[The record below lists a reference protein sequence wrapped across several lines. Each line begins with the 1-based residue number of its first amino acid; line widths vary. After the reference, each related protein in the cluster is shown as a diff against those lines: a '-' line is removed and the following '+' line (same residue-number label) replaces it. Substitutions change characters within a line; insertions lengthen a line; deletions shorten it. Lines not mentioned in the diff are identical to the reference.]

1 MEENN
6 NELTRPFCTLLRMIS
21 WKGILIDRKVVGR
34 EYKMKH
40 NSKQFLALFM
50 AVSMAVAPVS
60 GVYAEDQNAA
70 VGDTLSENKQD
81 SDEAGQTEP
90 EAAAGQ
96 TESEAAAGQTE
107 SSVTTD
113 TSQEVTKEAGKN
125 QVAVEKVQ
133 NTQEDGTA
141 PQTEPIGE
149 DEIFENITDISG
161 MAGALKD
168 GEYGVD
174 ADHFSAKLTS
184 GGSSK
189 VKIECQKVIVKNG
202 KATAWINFSSSKYD
216 KVWVK
221 VNGTQNIYH
230 AKPREGEAGVTFEIP
245 VNLNSS
251 MTFMA
256 HTSSMSG
263 KNIAYTI
270 NIAIPEDTVPSTP
283 STPDQTVITELSF
296 KEGSELSMKEGEV
309 QKLTPQFTPA
319 LSASETAPD
328 MTWTSSDPKIVTVAK
343 SGTQAEVTAVKA
355 GTAEVTVSINNAEG
369 TELKATCK
377 VTVTASETENK
388 TLTDGNYQVDVDT
401 GNKMFKVTNC
411 ILTSE
416 KGKMYAVIT
425 LSGTGYDYLYM
436 GSAADAAEA
445 AAKDYISYVADEAGK
460 YTYKVPVES
469 LDKGIAVAAHSIK
482 KDKWYDRTL
491 IFSSASAKR
500 IIADGTYQVNA
511 EAGGKMFRVTDC
523 VMTVKNGQMTAAVT
537 LSGQGYNRIYL
548 GDVNN
553 ASDDEKNWILPDSL
567 LAEQYTFQIP
577 VEKLD
582 EVMTIA
588 VHTTKS
594 NKWDTRTLTF
604 HSEGMTKIADS
615 NNGNASNGNN
625 GSNGSL
631 KPGGNNNN
639 PGNGSNGNNQGN
651 AENNNGNSGT
661 TGNNTTNNGKPD
673 QESKYESDLNKS
685 TARVNSTTGLK
696 DGVYTPD
703 SFSWS
708 GGTGKVSIT
717 CSKVTVTGG
726 QAYATI
732 TFSSPHY
739 QYVKANGNVYYPS
752 AKTGSSTS
760 FVIPVELNK
769 NNSVV
774 GMTTA
779 MSTAHEIKYTI
790 FVYIAEAAKANASAR
805 ANGKEVTVIGANG
818 SDSSKT
824 AAANKKMDEVAPEI
838 IGLEYQ
844 SETKAEYAKYFKIY
858 HYDQGITLLEIDMNK
873 KTGRKAAGKKW
884 KEASEISGL
893 NPAEQEQAALYLNK
907 VIKYLIVPENAE
919 IPAGLDKEVIV
930 VRQPADHVYAG
941 SNKTIS
947 LMEELG
953 QLDKVTTVGVKKNKC
968 KNETIKEKMAEKE
981 VIYAGTSGKL
991 NYKKLVKKLKAG
1003 DLLYIL
1009 SIDRLGRNYE
1019 EILLQWRIITKEK
1032 QVDVVVLD
1040 MPLLDTRKSGN
1051 DLTGTFVAD
1060 LVLQILSYV
1069 AQTER
1074 ENIHQRQKEGIA
1086 AAKLRGVKFGRPRKD
1101 VPERFWQLKEDWED
1115 QKITSRE
1122 AARQLSIAQDT
1133 FLRWVHGK

>member
-1 MEENN
+1 MEENYN
-6 NELTRPFCTLLRMIS
+6 KLTRPFCTLLRMIS

-70 VGDTLSENKQD
+70 VEDTLSENKQD

-96 TESEAAAGQTE
+96 TESEAAAGQTETEAAAGQTE

-309 QKLTPQFTPA
+309 QELTPQFTPA

-328 MTWTSSDPKIVTVAK
+328 MTWTSSDPEVVTVAK

-577 VEKLD
+577 VKKLD

-696 DGVYTPD
+696 DGVYAPD

-824 AAANKKMDEVAPEI
+824 ATANKKMDEVAPEI

-907 VIKYLIVPENAE
+907 VIKYLIVPENVE

-991 NYKKLVKKLKAG
+991 NYKKLVKNKCNLALLSSSVLPEKRSSKKAAKKKMTA
-1003 DLLYIL
+1003 Y
-1009 SIDRLGRNYE
+1009 RKMTE
-1019 EILLQWRIITKEK
+1019 KMTLLQIPVIVDRAKDEK
-1032 QVDVVVLD
+1032 GKD
-1040 MPLLDTRKSGN
+1040 
-1051 DLTGTFVAD
+1051 A
-1060 LVLQILSYV
+1060 
-1069 AQTER
+1069 
-1074 ENIHQRQKEGIA
+1074 QKE
-1086 AAKLRGVKFGRPRKD
+1086 
-1101 VPERFWQLKEDWED
+1101 WEKVYKVILGCD
-1115 QKITSRE
+1115 GQSAE
-1122 AARQLSIAQDT
+1122 
-1133 FLRWVHGK
+1133 

>member
-1 MEENN
+1 
-6 NELTRPFCTLLRMIS
+6 
-21 WKGILIDRKVVGR
+21 
-34 EYKMKH
+34 MKR
-40 NSKQFLALFM
+40 NSKQFLAVFM
-50 AVSMAVAPVS
+50 AASMAVAPVS
-60 GVYAEDQNAA
+60 GVYAQDQN
-70 VGDTLSENKQD
+70 
-81 SDEAGQTEP
+81 
-90 EAAAGQ
+90 
-96 TESEAAAGQTE
+96 
-107 SSVTTD
+107 
-113 TSQEVTKEAGKN
+113 
-125 QVAVEKVQ
+125 VAVENAVNDNGQDSSAAEQTENDVLADKSQEAWKDTGINQGVVENTQNTTTVQGSVKTENKEKSAEKNQIAVQ
-133 NTQEDGTA
+133 NTQKDGTA
-141 PQTEPIGE
+141 SQTETADE
-149 DEIFENITDISG
+149 DEDFDLTDVSG
-161 MAGALKD
+161 AAGGLAD
-168 GEYGVD
+168 GEYSVD
-174 ADHFSAKLTS
+174 AGQFSAS
-184 GGSSK
+184 GGSGK
-189 VKIECQKVIVKNG
+189 VTISCQKVIVKDG
-202 KATAWINFSSSKYD
+202 KATAWIYISSAKYD

-221 VNGTQNIYH
+221 VNGKQTRYE
-230 AKPREGEAGVTFEIP
+230 AKSEGSGVVFQIP
-245 VNLNSS
+245 VDLNKQMKI
-251 MTFMA
+251 MTHTMA
-256 HTSSMSG
+256 MSSG
-263 KNIAYTI
+263 KNIEYTI
-270 NIAIPEDTVPSTP
+270 NIAIPENAVPSTP
-283 STPDQTVITELSF
+283 STPEQTVITGISF
-296 KEGSELSMKEGEV
+296 NEGTELSMKAGEV
-309 QKLTPQFTPA
+309 QKLTPQFIPT
-319 LSASETAPD
+319 LSAEETVPD
-328 MTWTSSDPKIVTVAK
+328 MTWTSSDPEIVTVAK
-343 SGTQAEVTAVKA
+343 SGTQAELTAVKA
-355 GTAEVTVSINNAEG
+355 GTSEVTVSIKNAEG

-388 TLTDGNYQVDVDT
+388 TLTDGSYQVDVNT

-436 GSAADAAEA
+436 GTAADAAEA

-482 KDKWYDRTL
+482 NDKWYDRTL
-491 IFSSASAKR
+491 TFSSASAKR

-511 EAGGKMFRVTDC
+511 EAGGKMFRVVNC
-523 VMTVKNGQMTAAVT
+523 VMKVKDGQMMASVT

-553 ASDDEKNWILPDSL
+553 APDDEKNWILPDSL

-615 NNGNASNGNN
+615 NNGGASNGNN

-631 KPGGNNNN
+631 TPGGNNNN
-639 PGNGSNGNNQGN
+639 PGNTSNGNNSGN
-651 AENNNGNSGT
+651 A
-661 TGNNTTNNGKPD
+661 GNNTTNNGKPD
-673 QESKYESDLNKS
+673 KESKYESDLDKS
-685 TARVNSTTGLK
+685 TAKVNSGTGLK

-752 AKTGSSTS
+752 SKTGSSTS

-769 NNSVV
+769 NNSIV

-779 MSTAHEIKYTI
+779 MSAAHEIKYTI

-805 ANGKEVTVIGANG
+805 ANGKEITVIGANG
-818 SDSSKT
+818 SDTSKT
-824 AAANKKMDEVAPEI
+824 AAASKKLDEVAPEI

-844 SETKAEYAKYFKIY
+844 SETKAEHAKYFKIY

-884 KEASEISGL
+884 KESSEISGL

-907 VIKYLIVPENAE
+907 VVKYLIVPENAE

-930 VRQPADHVYAG
+930 VRQPTDHVYAG

-953 QLDKVTTVGVKKNKC
+953 QLDKVTAVGVKKNKC

-991 NYKKLVKKLKAG
+991 NYKKLVKNKCNLALLSSSVLPEKRSSKKAAKKKMTA
-1003 DLLYIL
+1003 Y
-1009 SIDRLGRNYE
+1009 RKMTE
-1019 EILLQWRIITKEK
+1019 KMTLLQIPVIVDRAKDEK
-1032 QVDVVVLD
+1032 GKD
-1040 MPLLDTRKSGN
+1040 
-1051 DLTGTFVAD
+1051 A
-1060 LVLQILSYV
+1060 
-1069 AQTER
+1069 
-1074 ENIHQRQKEGIA
+1074 QKE
-1086 AAKLRGVKFGRPRKD
+1086 
-1101 VPERFWQLKEDWED
+1101 WEKVYQVILGCD
-1115 QKITSRE
+1115 GQSAE
-1122 AARQLSIAQDT
+1122 
-1133 FLRWVHGK
+1133 

>member
-1 MEENN
+1 MEENYN
-6 NELTRPFCTLLRMIS
+6 KLTRPFCTLLRMIS
-21 WKGILIDRKVVGR
+21 WKGILVDRKVVGR

-70 VGDTLSENKQD
+70 VEDTLSENKQD

-96 TESEAAAGQTE
+96 TESEAAAGQTETEAAAGQTE

-309 QKLTPQFTPA
+309 QELTPQFTPA

-328 MTWTSSDPKIVTVAK
+328 MTWTSSDPEVVTVAK
-343 SGTQAEVTAVKA
+343 SGTQAELTAVKA
-355 GTAEVTVSINNAEG
+355 GTAEVTVSIKNAEG

-567 LAEQYTFQIP
+567 LAEQYTFRIP

-631 KPGGNNNN
+631 TPGGNNNN

-824 AAANKKMDEVAPEI
+824 ATANKKMDEVAPEI

-893 NPAEQEQAALYLNK
+893 NPAEQEQAALYLNN
-907 VIKYLIVPENAE
+907 VVKYLIVPENAE

-968 KNETIKEKMAEKE
+968 KNETIKEKMTEKE

-991 NYKKLVKKLKAG
+991 NYKKLVKNKCNLALLSSSVLPEKRSSKKAAKKKMTA
-1003 DLLYIL
+1003 Y
-1009 SIDRLGRNYE
+1009 RKMTE
-1019 EILLQWRIITKEK
+1019 KMTLLQIPVIVDRAKDEK
-1032 QVDVVVLD
+1032 GKD
-1040 MPLLDTRKSGN
+1040 
-1051 DLTGTFVAD
+1051 A
-1060 LVLQILSYV
+1060 
-1069 AQTER
+1069 
-1074 ENIHQRQKEGIA
+1074 QKE
-1086 AAKLRGVKFGRPRKD
+1086 
-1101 VPERFWQLKEDWED
+1101 WEKVYQVILGCD
-1115 QKITSRE
+1115 GQSAE
-1122 AARQLSIAQDT
+1122 
-1133 FLRWVHGK
+1133 

>member
-1 MEENN
+1 
-6 NELTRPFCTLLRMIS
+6 
-21 WKGILIDRKVVGR
+21 
-34 EYKMKH
+34 MKH

-70 VGDTLSENKQD
+70 VEDTLSENKQD
-81 SDEAGQTEP
+81 SDEAGHTEP
-90 EAAAGQ
+90 KATAGHTESEAAAGQ
-96 TESEAAAGQTE
+96 TETEAAAGQTE

-296 KEGSELSMKEGEV
+296 KEGTELSMKEGEV

-369 TELKATCK
+369 TGLKATCK

-388 TLTDGNYQVDVDT
+388 TLTDGSYQVDVDT

-436 GSAADAAEA
+436 GSADDAAEA

-548 GDVNN
+548 GDEKN
-553 ASDDEKNWILPDSL
+553 APGDEKNWILPDSL

-594 NKWDTRTLTF
+594 NKWVTRTLTF

-824 AAANKKMDEVAPEI
+824 ATANKKMDEVAPEI

-907 VIKYLIVPENAE
+907 VIKYLIVPENVE

-991 NYKKLVKKLKAG
+991 NYKKLVKNKCNLALLSSSVLPEKRSSKKAAKKKMTA
-1003 DLLYIL
+1003 Y
-1009 SIDRLGRNYE
+1009 RKMTE
-1019 EILLQWRIITKEK
+1019 KMTLLQIPVIVDRAKDEK
-1032 QVDVVVLD
+1032 GKD
-1040 MPLLDTRKSGN
+1040 
-1051 DLTGTFVAD
+1051 A
-1060 LVLQILSYV
+1060 
-1069 AQTER
+1069 
-1074 ENIHQRQKEGIA
+1074 QKE
-1086 AAKLRGVKFGRPRKD
+1086 
-1101 VPERFWQLKEDWED
+1101 WEKVYKVILGCD
-1115 QKITSRE
+1115 GQSAE
-1122 AARQLSIAQDT
+1122 
-1133 FLRWVHGK
+1133 

>member
-1 MEENN
+1 MEENYN
-6 NELTRPFCTLLRMIS
+6 KLTRPFCTLLRMIS

-70 VGDTLSENKQD
+70 VEDTLSENKQD
-81 SDEAGQTEP
+81 SDEVGQTEP
-90 EAAAGQ
+90 EATVGQ
-96 TESEAAAGQTE
+96 TELEAAAGQTE

-309 QKLTPQFTPA
+309 QELTPQFTPA

-328 MTWTSSDPKIVTVAK
+328 MTWTSSDPEVVTVAK
-343 SGTQAEVTAVKA
+343 SGTQAELTAVKA
-355 GTAEVTVSINNAEG
+355 GTAEVTVSIKNAEG

-631 KPGGNNNN
+631 TPGGNNNN

-824 AAANKKMDEVAPEI
+824 ATANKKMDEVAPEI

-907 VIKYLIVPENAE
+907 VIKYLIVPENVE

-968 KNETIKEKMAEKE
+968 KNETIKEKMTEKE

-991 NYKKLVKKLKAG
+991 NYKKLVKNKCNLALLSSSVLPEKRSSKKAAKKKMTA
-1003 DLLYIL
+1003 Y
-1009 SIDRLGRNYE
+1009 RKMTE
-1019 EILLQWRIITKEK
+1019 KMTLLQIPVIVDRAKDEK
-1032 QVDVVVLD
+1032 GKD
-1040 MPLLDTRKSGN
+1040 
-1051 DLTGTFVAD
+1051 A
-1060 LVLQILSYV
+1060 
-1069 AQTER
+1069 
-1074 ENIHQRQKEGIA
+1074 QKE
-1086 AAKLRGVKFGRPRKD
+1086 
-1101 VPERFWQLKEDWED
+1101 WEKVYQVILGCD
-1115 QKITSRE
+1115 GQSAE
-1122 AARQLSIAQDT
+1122 
-1133 FLRWVHGK
+1133 

>member
-1 MEENN
+1 MEENYN
-6 NELTRPFCTLLRMIS
+6 KLTRPFCTLLRMIS

-40 NSKQFLALFM
+40 NSKQFLSLFM

-70 VGDTLSENKQD
+70 VEDTLSENKQD
-81 SDEAGQTEP
+81 SDEVGHTEP
-90 EAAAGQ
+90 KATAGHTESEAAAGQ
-96 TESEAAAGQTE
+96 TETEAAAGQTE

-283 STPDQTVITELSF
+283 SIPDQTVITELSF
-296 KEGSELSMKEGEV
+296 KEGSELSMKEGKV
-309 QKLTPQFTPA
+309 QELTPQFTPA

-343 SGTQAEVTAVKA
+343 SGTQAELTAVKA

-436 GSAADAAEA
+436 GSAADASEA

-594 NKWDTRTLTF
+594 NKWDTRTLIF

-824 AAANKKMDEVAPEI
+824 ATANKKMDEVAPEI

-991 NYKKLVKKLKAG
+991 NYKKLVKNKCNLALLSSSVLPEKRSSKKAAKKKMTA
-1003 DLLYIL
+1003 Y
-1009 SIDRLGRNYE
+1009 RKMTE
-1019 EILLQWRIITKEK
+1019 KMTLLQIPVIVDRAKDEK
-1032 QVDVVVLD
+1032 GKD
-1040 MPLLDTRKSGN
+1040 
-1051 DLTGTFVAD
+1051 A
-1060 LVLQILSYV
+1060 
-1069 AQTER
+1069 
-1074 ENIHQRQKEGIA
+1074 QKE
-1086 AAKLRGVKFGRPRKD
+1086 
-1101 VPERFWQLKEDWED
+1101 WEKVYQVILGCD
-1115 QKITSRE
+1115 GQSAE
-1122 AARQLSIAQDT
+1122 
-1133 FLRWVHGK
+1133 

>member
-1 MEENN
+1 MEENYN
-6 NELTRPFCTLLRMIS
+6 KLTRPFCTLLRMIS

-70 VGDTLSENKQD
+70 VEDTLSENKQD
-81 SDEAGQTEP
+81 SDEVGQTEP
-90 EAAAGQ
+90 EATAGQ
-96 TESEAAAGQTE
+96 TELEAAAGQTE

-283 STPDQTVITELSF
+283 STPDQIVITELSF

-309 QKLTPQFTPA
+309 QELTPQFTPA

-328 MTWTSSDPKIVTVAK
+328 MTWTSSDPEVVTVAK
-343 SGTQAEVTAVKA
+343 SGTQAELTAVKA
-355 GTAEVTVSINNAEG
+355 GTAEVTVFIKNAEG

-631 KPGGNNNN
+631 TPGGNNNN

-805 ANGKEVTVIGANG
+805 PNGKEVTVIGANG

-824 AAANKKMDEVAPEI
+824 ATANKKMDEVAPEI

-907 VIKYLIVPENAE
+907 VIKYLIVPENVE

-991 NYKKLVKKLKAG
+991 NYKKLVKNKCNLALLSSSVLPEKRSSKKAAKKKMTA
-1003 DLLYIL
+1003 Y
-1009 SIDRLGRNYE
+1009 RKMTE
-1019 EILLQWRIITKEK
+1019 KMTLLQIPVIVDRAKDEK
-1032 QVDVVVLD
+1032 GKD
-1040 MPLLDTRKSGN
+1040 
-1051 DLTGTFVAD
+1051 A
-1060 LVLQILSYV
+1060 
-1069 AQTER
+1069 
-1074 ENIHQRQKEGIA
+1074 QKE
-1086 AAKLRGVKFGRPRKD
+1086 
-1101 VPERFWQLKEDWED
+1101 WEKVYKVILGCD
-1115 QKITSRE
+1115 GQSAE
-1122 AARQLSIAQDT
+1122 
-1133 FLRWVHGK
+1133 

>member
-1 MEENN
+1 MEENYN
-6 NELTRPFCTLLRMIS
+6 KLTRPFCTLLRMIS
-21 WKGILIDRKVVGR
+21 WKGISVDRKVVGR

-70 VGDTLSENKQD
+70 VEDTLSENKQD
-81 SDEAGQTEP
+81 SDEVGQIEPEAAAGQTES

-309 QKLTPQFTPA
+309 QELTPQFTPA

-328 MTWTSSDPKIVTVAK
+328 MTWTSSDPEVVTVAK
-343 SGTQAEVTAVKA
+343 SGTQAELTAVKA
-355 GTAEVTVSINNAEG
+355 GTAEVTVSIKNAEG

-631 KPGGNNNN
+631 TPGGNNNN

-884 KEASEISGL
+884 KEVSETSGL

-907 VIKYLIVPENAE
+907 VVKYLIVPENAE

-991 NYKKLVKKLKAG
+991 NYKKLVKNKCNLALLSSSVLPEKRSSKKAAKKKMTA
-1003 DLLYIL
+1003 Y
-1009 SIDRLGRNYE
+1009 RKMTE
-1019 EILLQWRIITKEK
+1019 KMTLLQIPVIVDRAKDEK
-1032 QVDVVVLD
+1032 GKD
-1040 MPLLDTRKSGN
+1040 
-1051 DLTGTFVAD
+1051 A
-1060 LVLQILSYV
+1060 
-1069 AQTER
+1069 
-1074 ENIHQRQKEGIA
+1074 QKE
-1086 AAKLRGVKFGRPRKD
+1086 
-1101 VPERFWQLKEDWED
+1101 WEKVYQVILGCD
-1115 QKITSRE
+1115 GQSAE
-1122 AARQLSIAQDT
+1122 
-1133 FLRWVHGK
+1133 

>member
-1 MEENN
+1 MEENYN
-6 NELTRPFCTLLRMIS
+6 KLTRPFCTLLRMIS
-21 WKGILIDRKVVGR
+21 WKGILVDRKVVGR

-70 VGDTLSENKQD
+70 VEDTLSENKQD
-81 SDEAGQTEP
+81 SDEVGQTEPEATAGQTES

-96 TESEAAAGQTE
+96 TETEAAAGQTE

-309 QKLTPQFTPA
+309 QELTPQFTPA

-328 MTWTSSDPKIVTVAK
+328 MTWTSSDPEVVTVAK
-343 SGTQAEVTAVKA
+343 SGTQAELTAVKA
-355 GTAEVTVSINNAEG
+355 GTAEVTVSIKNAEG

-594 NKWDTRTLTF
+594 NKWDTRTLIF

-631 KPGGNNNN
+631 TPGGNNNN

-760 FVIPVELNK
+760 FVIPVEMNK

-805 ANGKEVTVIGANG
+805 ANGKEVTVIGVNG

-824 AAANKKMDEVAPEI
+824 ATANKKMDEVAPEI

-844 SETKAEYAKYFKIY
+844 SETKAECAKYFKIY

-893 NPAEQEQAALYLNK
+893 NPAEQEQAALYLNN
-907 VIKYLIVPENAE
+907 VVKYLIVPENAE

-991 NYKKLVKKLKAG
+991 NYKKLVKNKCNLALLSSSVLPEKRSSKKAAKKKMTA
-1003 DLLYIL
+1003 Y
-1009 SIDRLGRNYE
+1009 RKMTE
-1019 EILLQWRIITKEK
+1019 KMTLLQIPVIVDRAKDEK
-1032 QVDVVVLD
+1032 GKD
-1040 MPLLDTRKSGN
+1040 
-1051 DLTGTFVAD
+1051 A
-1060 LVLQILSYV
+1060 
-1069 AQTER
+1069 
-1074 ENIHQRQKEGIA
+1074 QKEWKKVYQVILGC
-1086 AAKLRGVKFGRPRKD
+1086 D
-1101 VPERFWQLKEDWED
+1101 VQSAE
-1115 QKITSRE
+1115 
-1122 AARQLSIAQDT
+1122 
-1133 FLRWVHGK
+1133 

>member
-1 MEENN
+1 MEENYN
-6 NELTRPFCTLLRMIS
+6 KLTRPFCTLLRMIS
-21 WKGILIDRKVVGR
+21 WKGILVDRKVVGR

-96 TESEAAAGQTE
+96 TESEAAAGQTETEAAAGQTE

-309 QKLTPQFTPA
+309 QELTPQFTPA

-328 MTWTSSDPKIVTVAK
+328 MTWTSSDPEVVTVAK
-343 SGTQAEVTAVKA
+343 SGTQAELTAVKA
-355 GTAEVTVSINNAEG
+355 GTAEVTVSIKNAEG

-567 LAEQYTFQIP
+567 LAEQYTFRIP

-631 KPGGNNNN
+631 IPGGNNNN

-824 AAANKKMDEVAPEI
+824 ATANKKMDEVAPEI

-893 NPAEQEQAALYLNK
+893 NPAEQEQAALYLNN
-907 VIKYLIVPENAE
+907 VVKYLIVPENAE

-981 VIYAGTSGKL
+981 VDYAGTSGKL
-991 NYKKLVKKLKAG
+991 NYKKLVKNKCNLALLSSSVLPEKRSSKKAAKKKMTA
-1003 DLLYIL
+1003 Y
-1009 SIDRLGRNYE
+1009 RKMTE
-1019 EILLQWRIITKEK
+1019 KMTLLQIPVIVDRAKDEK
-1032 QVDVVVLD
+1032 GKD
-1040 MPLLDTRKSGN
+1040 
-1051 DLTGTFVAD
+1051 A
-1060 LVLQILSYV
+1060 
-1069 AQTER
+1069 
-1074 ENIHQRQKEGIA
+1074 QKE
-1086 AAKLRGVKFGRPRKD
+1086 
-1101 VPERFWQLKEDWED
+1101 WEKVYQVILGCD
-1115 QKITSRE
+1115 GQSAE
-1122 AARQLSIAQDT
+1122 
-1133 FLRWVHGK
+1133 

>member
-1 MEENN
+1 
-6 NELTRPFCTLLRMIS
+6 
-21 WKGILIDRKVVGR
+21 
-34 EYKMKH
+34 MKH

-70 VGDTLSENKQD
+70 VENAVNANVQD
-81 SDEAGQTEP
+81 SAEAGQTEPEATAGHTEP

-96 TESEAAAGQTE
+96 TETEAAAGQTE

-296 KEGSELSMKEGEV
+296 KEGTELSMKEGEV
-309 QKLTPQFTPA
+309 QELTPQFTPA

-631 KPGGNNNN
+631 TPGGNNNN

-673 QESKYESDLNKS
+673 KESKYESDLNKS
-685 TARVNSTTGLK
+685 TAKVNSATGLK

-824 AAANKKMDEVAPEI
+824 ATANKKMDEVAPEI

-893 NPAEQEQAALYLNK
+893 NPAEQEQAALYLNN
-907 VIKYLIVPENAE
+907 VVKYLIVPENAE

-991 NYKKLVKKLKAG
+991 NYKKLVKNKCNLALLSSSVLPEKRSSKKAAKKKMTA
-1003 DLLYIL
+1003 Y
-1009 SIDRLGRNYE
+1009 RKMTE
-1019 EILLQWRIITKEK
+1019 KMTLLQIPVIVDRAKDEK
-1032 QVDVVVLD
+1032 GKD
-1040 MPLLDTRKSGN
+1040 
-1051 DLTGTFVAD
+1051 A
-1060 LVLQILSYV
+1060 
-1069 AQTER
+1069 
-1074 ENIHQRQKEGIA
+1074 QKE
-1086 AAKLRGVKFGRPRKD
+1086 
-1101 VPERFWQLKEDWED
+1101 WEKVYQVILGCD
-1115 QKITSRE
+1115 GQSAE
-1122 AARQLSIAQDT
+1122 
-1133 FLRWVHGK
+1133 

>member
-1 MEENN
+1 MV
-6 NELTRPFCTLLRMIS
+6 
-21 WKGILIDRKVVGR
+21 DRKVVGR

-90 EAAAGQ
+90 EATAGQTELEAAAGQ
-96 TESEAAAGQTE
+96 TETEAAAGQTE

-309 QKLTPQFTPA
+309 QELTPQFTPA

-328 MTWTSSDPKIVTVAK
+328 MTWTSSDPEVVTVAK
-343 SGTQAEVTAVKA
+343 SGTQAELTAVKA

-631 KPGGNNNN
+631 TPGGNNNN

-824 AAANKKMDEVAPEI
+824 ATANKKMDEVAPEI

-907 VIKYLIVPENAE
+907 VIKYLIVPENVE

-991 NYKKLVKKLKAG
+991 NYKKLVKNKCNLALLSSSVLPEKRSSKKAAKKKMTA
-1003 DLLYIL
+1003 Y
-1009 SIDRLGRNYE
+1009 RKMTE
-1019 EILLQWRIITKEK
+1019 KMTLLQIPVIVDRAKDEK
-1032 QVDVVVLD
+1032 GKD
-1040 MPLLDTRKSGN
+1040 
-1051 DLTGTFVAD
+1051 A
-1060 LVLQILSYV
+1060 
-1069 AQTER
+1069 
-1074 ENIHQRQKEGIA
+1074 QKE
-1086 AAKLRGVKFGRPRKD
+1086 
-1101 VPERFWQLKEDWED
+1101 WEKVYKVILGCD
-1115 QKITSRE
+1115 GQSAE
-1122 AARQLSIAQDT
+1122 
-1133 FLRWVHGK
+1133 

>member
-1 MEENN
+1 
-6 NELTRPFCTLLRMIS
+6 
-21 WKGILIDRKVVGR
+21 
-34 EYKMKH
+34 MKH

-70 VGDTLSENKQD
+70 VENAVNANVQD
-81 SDEAGQTEP
+81 SAEAGQTEP

-96 TESEAAAGQTE
+96 TELEAAAGQTETEAAAGQTE

-230 AKPREGEAGVTFEIP
+230 AKPRESEAGVTFEIP

-309 QKLTPQFTPA
+309 QELTPQFTPA

-328 MTWTSSDPKIVTVAK
+328 MTWTSSDPEVVTVAK
-343 SGTQAEVTAVKA
+343 SGTQAELTAVKA
-355 GTAEVTVSINNAEG
+355 GTAEVTVSIKNADG

-625 GSNGSL
+625 GSNSSL
-631 KPGGNNNN
+631 TPGGNNNN

-824 AAANKKMDEVAPEI
+824 ATANKKMDEVAPEI

-968 KNETIKEKMAEKE
+968 KNETIKEKMAGKE

-991 NYKKLVKKLKAG
+991 NYKKLVKNKCNLALLSSNVLPEKRSSKKAAKKKMTA
-1003 DLLYIL
+1003 Y
-1009 SIDRLGRNYE
+1009 RKMTE
-1019 EILLQWRIITKEK
+1019 KMTLLQIPVIVDRAKDEK
-1032 QVDVVVLD
+1032 GKD
-1040 MPLLDTRKSGN
+1040 
-1051 DLTGTFVAD
+1051 A
-1060 LVLQILSYV
+1060 
-1069 AQTER
+1069 
-1074 ENIHQRQKEGIA
+1074 QKE
-1086 AAKLRGVKFGRPRKD
+1086 
-1101 VPERFWQLKEDWED
+1101 WEKVYQVILGCD
-1115 QKITSRE
+1115 GQSAE
-1122 AARQLSIAQDT
+1122 
-1133 FLRWVHGK
+1133 

>member
-1 MEENN
+1 MEENYN
-6 NELTRPFCTLLRMIS
+6 KLTRPFCTLLRMIS
-21 WKGILIDRKVVGR
+21 WKGILVDRKVVGR

-40 NSKQFLALFM
+40 NSKQILALFM

-90 EAAAGQ
+90 EATAGQTESEAAAGQ
-96 TESEAAAGQTE
+96 TETEAAAGQTE

-168 GEYGVD
+168 GEYSVD

-230 AKPREGEAGVTFEIP
+230 AKPREGGAGVTFEIP

-309 QKLTPQFTPA
+309 QELTPQFTPA

-343 SGTQAEVTAVKA
+343 SGTQAELTAVKA

-615 NNGNASNGNN
+615 NHGNASNGNN

-631 KPGGNNNN
+631 TPGGNNNN
-639 PGNGSNGNNQGN
+639 PGNTSNGNNQGN

-760 FVIPVELNK
+760 FVIPVEMNK

-824 AAANKKMDEVAPEI
+824 ATANKKMDEVAPEI

-893 NPAEQEQAALYLNK
+893 NPAEQEQAALYLNN
-907 VIKYLIVPENAE
+907 VVKYLIVPENAE

-991 NYKKLVKKLKAG
+991 NYKKLVKNKCNLALLSSSVLPEKRSSKKAAKKKMT
-1003 DLLYIL
+1003 DY
-1009 SIDRLGRNYE
+1009 RKMTE
-1019 EILLQWRIITKEK
+1019 KMTLLQIPVIVDRAKDEK
-1032 QVDVVVLD
+1032 GKD
-1040 MPLLDTRKSGN
+1040 
-1051 DLTGTFVAD
+1051 A
-1060 LVLQILSYV
+1060 
-1069 AQTER
+1069 
-1074 ENIHQRQKEGIA
+1074 QKE
-1086 AAKLRGVKFGRPRKD
+1086 
-1101 VPERFWQLKEDWED
+1101 WEKVYQVILGCD
-1115 QKITSRE
+1115 GQSAE
-1122 AARQLSIAQDT
+1122 
-1133 FLRWVHGK
+1133 

>member
-1 MEENN
+1 MEENYN
-6 NELTRPFCTLLRMIS
+6 KLTRPFCTLLRMIS

-70 VGDTLSENKQD
+70 VEDTLSENKQD
-81 SDEAGQTEP
+81 SDEVGQTEPEATAGQTES

-96 TESEAAAGQTE
+96 TETEAAAGQTE

-133 NTQEDGTA
+133 NTQEDGTV

-309 QKLTPQFTPA
+309 QELTPQFTPA

-328 MTWTSSDPKIVTVAK
+328 MTWTSSDPEVVTVAK
-343 SGTQAEVTAVKA
+343 SGTQAELTAVKA
-355 GTAEVTVSINNAEG
+355 GTAEVTVSIKNAEG

-631 KPGGNNNN
+631 TPGGNNNN

-824 AAANKKMDEVAPEI
+824 ATANKKMDEVAPEI

-991 NYKKLVKKLKAG
+991 NYKKLVKNKCNLALLSSSVLPEKRSSKKAAKKKMTA
-1003 DLLYIL
+1003 Y
-1009 SIDRLGRNYE
+1009 RKMTE
-1019 EILLQWRIITKEK
+1019 KMTLLQIPVIVDRAKDEK
-1032 QVDVVVLD
+1032 GKD
-1040 MPLLDTRKSGN
+1040 
-1051 DLTGTFVAD
+1051 A
-1060 LVLQILSYV
+1060 
-1069 AQTER
+1069 
-1074 ENIHQRQKEGIA
+1074 QKEWEKVYQVI
-1086 AAKLRGVKFGRPRKD
+1086 FGCD
-1101 VPERFWQLKEDWED
+1101 GQSAE
-1115 QKITSRE
+1115 
-1122 AARQLSIAQDT
+1122 
-1133 FLRWVHGK
+1133 

>member
-1 MEENN
+1 MEENYN
-6 NELTRPFCTLLRMIS
+6 KLTRPFCTLLRMIS

-70 VGDTLSENKQD
+70 VEDTLSENKQD
-81 SDEAGQTEP
+81 SDEVGQTEP
-90 EAAAGQ
+90 EATAGQ
-96 TESEAAAGQTE
+96 TELEAAAGQTE

-309 QKLTPQFTPA
+309 QEMTPQFTPA

-328 MTWTSSDPKIVTVAK
+328 MTWTSSDPEVVTVAK
-343 SGTQAEVTAVKA
+343 SGTQAELTAVKA
-355 GTAEVTVSINNAEG
+355 GTAEVTVSIKNAEG

-631 KPGGNNNN
+631 TPGGNNNN

-824 AAANKKMDEVAPEI
+824 ATANKKMDEVAPEI

-907 VIKYLIVPENAE
+907 VIKYLIVPENVE

-991 NYKKLVKKLKAG
+991 NYKKLVKNKCNLALLSSSVLPEKRSSKKAAKKKMTA
-1003 DLLYIL
+1003 Y
-1009 SIDRLGRNYE
+1009 RKMTE
-1019 EILLQWRIITKEK
+1019 KMTLLQIPVIVDRAKDEK
-1032 QVDVVVLD
+1032 GKD
-1040 MPLLDTRKSGN
+1040 
-1051 DLTGTFVAD
+1051 A
-1060 LVLQILSYV
+1060 
-1069 AQTER
+1069 
-1074 ENIHQRQKEGIA
+1074 QKE
-1086 AAKLRGVKFGRPRKD
+1086 
-1101 VPERFWQLKEDWED
+1101 WEKVYKVILGCD
-1115 QKITSRE
+1115 GQSAE
-1122 AARQLSIAQDT
+1122 
-1133 FLRWVHGK
+1133 

>member
-70 VGDTLSENKQD
+70 VEDTLSENKQD
-81 SDEAGQTEP
+81 NDEAGQTEP

-96 TESEAAAGQTE
+96 TESEATAGQTEPEAAAGQTE

-168 GEYGVD
+168 GEYSVD

-221 VNGTQNIYH
+221 VNGIQNIYH

-309 QKLTPQFTPA
+309 QELTPQFTPA

-388 TLTDGNYQVDVDT
+388 TLTDGSYQVDVDT

-482 KDKWYDRTL
+482 NDKWYDRTL

-824 AAANKKMDEVAPEI
+824 ATANKKMDEVAPEI

-893 NPAEQEQAALYLNK
+893 NPAEQEQATLYLNN
-907 VIKYLIVPENAE
+907 VVKYLIVPENAE

-991 NYKKLVKKLKAG
+991 NYKKLVKNKCNLALLSSSVLPEKRSSKKAAKKKMTA
-1003 DLLYIL
+1003 Y
-1009 SIDRLGRNYE
+1009 RKMTE
-1019 EILLQWRIITKEK
+1019 KMTLLQIPVIVDRAKDEK
-1032 QVDVVVLD
+1032 GKD
-1040 MPLLDTRKSGN
+1040 
-1051 DLTGTFVAD
+1051 A
-1060 LVLQILSYV
+1060 
-1069 AQTER
+1069 
-1074 ENIHQRQKEGIA
+1074 QKEWEKVYQVILGC
-1086 AAKLRGVKFGRPRKD
+1086 D
-1101 VPERFWQLKEDWED
+1101 VQSAE
-1115 QKITSRE
+1115 
-1122 AARQLSIAQDT
+1122 
-1133 FLRWVHGK
+1133 

>member
-1 MEENN
+1 
-6 NELTRPFCTLLRMIS
+6 
-21 WKGILIDRKVVGR
+21 
-34 EYKMKH
+34 MKH

-70 VGDTLSENKQD
+70 VEDTLSENKQD

-96 TESEAAAGQTE
+96 TESEAAAGQTETEAAAGQTE

-141 PQTEPIGE
+141 PQTGPIGE

-202 KATAWINFSSSKYD
+202 KAIAWINFSSSKYD

-309 QKLTPQFTPA
+309 QELTPQFTPA

-577 VEKLD
+577 VKKLD

-631 KPGGNNNN
+631 TPGGNNNN

-824 AAANKKMDEVAPEI
+824 ATANKKMDEVAPEI

-907 VIKYLIVPENAE
+907 VIKYLIVPENVE

-991 NYKKLVKKLKAG
+991 NYKKLVKNKCNLALLSSSVLPEKRSSKKAAKKKMTA
-1003 DLLYIL
+1003 Y
-1009 SIDRLGRNYE
+1009 RKMTE
-1019 EILLQWRIITKEK
+1019 KMTLLQIPVIVDRAKDEK
-1032 QVDVVVLD
+1032 GKD
-1040 MPLLDTRKSGN
+1040 
-1051 DLTGTFVAD
+1051 A
-1060 LVLQILSYV
+1060 
-1069 AQTER
+1069 
-1074 ENIHQRQKEGIA
+1074 QKE
-1086 AAKLRGVKFGRPRKD
+1086 
-1101 VPERFWQLKEDWED
+1101 WEKVYQVILGCD
-1115 QKITSRE
+1115 GQSAE
-1122 AARQLSIAQDT
+1122 
-1133 FLRWVHGK
+1133 

>member
-1 MEENN
+1 MEENYN
-6 NELTRPFCTLLRMIS
+6 KLTRPFCTLLRMIS
-21 WKGILIDRKVVGR
+21 WKGILVDRKVVGR

-70 VGDTLSENKQD
+70 VEDTLSENKQD

-96 TESEAAAGQTE
+96 TESEAAAGQTETEAAAGQTE

-309 QKLTPQFTPA
+309 QELTPQFTPA

-388 TLTDGNYQVDVDT
+388 ILTDGSYQVDVDT

-436 GSAADAAEA
+436 GPAADAAEA

-631 KPGGNNNN
+631 TPGGNNNN

-805 ANGKEVTVIGANG
+805 ANGKEVTVIGVNG
-818 SDSSKT
+818 SDSSKMAT
-824 AAANKKMDEVAPEI
+824 ANKKMDEVAPEI

-953 QLDKVTTVGVKKNKC
+953 QLDKVITVGVKKNKC

-991 NYKKLVKKLKAG
+991 NYKKLVKNKCNLALLSSSVLPEKRSSKKAAKKKMTA
-1003 DLLYIL
+1003 Y
-1009 SIDRLGRNYE
+1009 RKMTE
-1019 EILLQWRIITKEK
+1019 KMTLLQIPVIVDRAKDEK
-1032 QVDVVVLD
+1032 GKD
-1040 MPLLDTRKSGN
+1040 
-1051 DLTGTFVAD
+1051 A
-1060 LVLQILSYV
+1060 
-1069 AQTER
+1069 
-1074 ENIHQRQKEGIA
+1074 QKEWEKVYQVI
-1086 AAKLRGVKFGRPRKD
+1086 FGCD
-1101 VPERFWQLKEDWED
+1101 GQSAE
-1115 QKITSRE
+1115 
-1122 AARQLSIAQDT
+1122 
-1133 FLRWVHGK
+1133 

>member
-1 MEENN
+1 MEENYN
-6 NELTRPFCTLLRMIS
+6 KLTRPFCTLLRMIS

-70 VGDTLSENKQD
+70 VEDTLSENKQD
-81 SDEAGQTEP
+81 SDEAGQTES

-96 TESEAAAGQTE
+96 TEPEAAAGQPE

-230 AKPREGEAGVTFEIP
+230 AKPREGEAGVAFEIP

-309 QKLTPQFTPA
+309 QELTPQFTPA
-319 LSASETAPD
+319 LSASDTAPD

-343 SGTQAEVTAVKA
+343 SGTRAELTAVKA
-355 GTAEVTVSINNAEG
+355 GTAEVTATFTNFEG

-388 TLTDGNYQVDVDT
+388 TLTDGSYQVDVDT

-631 KPGGNNNN
+631 TPGGNNNN

-760 FVIPVELNK
+760 FVIPVEMNK

-805 ANGKEVTVIGANG
+805 ANGKEVTVIGVNG

-824 AAANKKMDEVAPEI
+824 ATANKKMDEVAPEI

-893 NPAEQEQAALYLNK
+893 NPAEQEQAALYLNN
-907 VIKYLIVPENAE
+907 VVKYLIVPENAE

-991 NYKKLVKKLKAG
+991 NYKKLVKNKCNLALLSSSVLPEKRSSKKAAKKKMTA
-1003 DLLYIL
+1003 Y
-1009 SIDRLGRNYE
+1009 RKMTE
-1019 EILLQWRIITKEK
+1019 KMTLLQVPVIVDRAKDEK
-1032 QVDVVVLD
+1032 GKD
-1040 MPLLDTRKSGN
+1040 
-1051 DLTGTFVAD
+1051 A
-1060 LVLQILSYV
+1060 
-1069 AQTER
+1069 
-1074 ENIHQRQKEGIA
+1074 QKE
-1086 AAKLRGVKFGRPRKD
+1086 
-1101 VPERFWQLKEDWED
+1101 WEKVYQVILGCD
-1115 QKITSRE
+1115 GQSAE
-1122 AARQLSIAQDT
+1122 
-1133 FLRWVHGK
+1133 

>member
-1 MEENN
+1 MEENYN
-6 NELTRPFCTLLRMIS
+6 KLTRPFCTLLRMIS

-70 VGDTLSENKQD
+70 VEDTLSENKQD
-81 SDEAGQTEP
+81 SDEVGQTEP
-90 EAAAGQ
+90 EATAGQ
-96 TESEAAAGQTE
+96 TELEAAAGQTE

-309 QKLTPQFTPA
+309 QELTPQFTPA

-328 MTWTSSDPKIVTVAK
+328 MTWTSSDPEVVTVAK
-343 SGTQAEVTAVKA
+343 SGTQAELTAVKA
-355 GTAEVTVSINNAEG
+355 GTAEVTVSIKNAEG

-824 AAANKKMDEVAPEI
+824 ATANKKMDEVAPEI

-893 NPAEQEQAALYLNK
+893 NPAEQEQAALYLNN
-907 VIKYLIVPENAE
+907 VVKYLIVPENAE

-991 NYKKLVKKLKAG
+991 NYKKLVKNKCNLALLSSSVLPEKRSSKKAAKKKMTA
-1003 DLLYIL
+1003 Y
-1009 SIDRLGRNYE
+1009 RKMTE
-1019 EILLQWRIITKEK
+1019 KMTLLQIPVIVDRAKDEK
-1032 QVDVVVLD
+1032 GKD
-1040 MPLLDTRKSGN
+1040 
-1051 DLTGTFVAD
+1051 A
-1060 LVLQILSYV
+1060 
-1069 AQTER
+1069 
-1074 ENIHQRQKEGIA
+1074 QKEWEKVYQVI
-1086 AAKLRGVKFGRPRKD
+1086 FGCD
-1101 VPERFWQLKEDWED
+1101 GQSAE
-1115 QKITSRE
+1115 
-1122 AARQLSIAQDT
+1122 
-1133 FLRWVHGK
+1133 

>member
-1 MEENN
+1 MEENYN
-6 NELTRPFCTLLRMIS
+6 KLTRPFCTLLRMIS

-70 VGDTLSENKQD
+70 VEDTLSENKQD
-81 SDEAGQTEP
+81 SDEVGQTEP
-90 EAAAGQ
+90 EATVGQ
-96 TESEAAAGQTE
+96 TELEAAAGQTE

-309 QKLTPQFTPA
+309 QELTPQFTPA

-328 MTWTSSDPKIVTVAK
+328 MTWTSSDPEVVTVAK
-343 SGTQAEVTAVKA
+343 SGTQAELTAVKA
-355 GTAEVTVSINNAEG
+355 GTAEVTVSIKNAEG

-567 LAEQYTFQIP
+567 LAEQYTFRIP

-631 KPGGNNNN
+631 IPGGNNNN

-824 AAANKKMDEVAPEI
+824 ATANKKMDEVAPEI

-893 NPAEQEQAALYLNK
+893 NPAEQEQAALYLNN
-907 VIKYLIVPENAE
+907 VVKYLIVPENAE

-981 VIYAGTSGKL
+981 VDYAGTSGKL
-991 NYKKLVKKLKAG
+991 NYKKLVKNKCNLALLSSSVLPEKRSSKKAAKKKMTA
-1003 DLLYIL
+1003 Y
-1009 SIDRLGRNYE
+1009 RKMTE
-1019 EILLQWRIITKEK
+1019 KMTLLQIPVIVDRAKDEK
-1032 QVDVVVLD
+1032 GKD
-1040 MPLLDTRKSGN
+1040 
-1051 DLTGTFVAD
+1051 A
-1060 LVLQILSYV
+1060 
-1069 AQTER
+1069 
-1074 ENIHQRQKEGIA
+1074 QKE
-1086 AAKLRGVKFGRPRKD
+1086 
-1101 VPERFWQLKEDWED
+1101 WEKVYQVILGCD
-1115 QKITSRE
+1115 GQSAE
-1122 AARQLSIAQDT
+1122 
-1133 FLRWVHGK
+1133 

>member
-1 MEENN
+1 MEENYN
-6 NELTRPFCTLLRMIS
+6 KLTRPFCTLLRMIS

-70 VGDTLSENKQD
+70 VEDTLSENKQD
-81 SDEAGQTEP
+81 SDEVGQTEP
-90 EAAAGQ
+90 EATVGQ
-96 TESEAAAGQTE
+96 TELEAAAGQTE

-133 NTQEDGTA
+133 NTQEDGTV

-309 QKLTPQFTPA
+309 QELTPQFTPA

-328 MTWTSSDPKIVTVAK
+328 MTWTSSDPEVVTVAK
-343 SGTQAEVTAVKA
+343 SGTQAELTAVKA
-355 GTAEVTVSINNAEG
+355 GTAEVTVSIKNAEG

-631 KPGGNNNN
+631 IPGGNNNN

-824 AAANKKMDEVAPEI
+824 ATANKKMDEVAPEI

-907 VIKYLIVPENAE
+907 VIKYLIVPENVE

-968 KNETIKEKMAEKE
+968 KNETIKEKMTEKE

-991 NYKKLVKKLKAG
+991 NYKKLVKNKCNLALLSSSVLPEKRSSKKAAKKKMTA
-1003 DLLYIL
+1003 Y
-1009 SIDRLGRNYE
+1009 RKMTE
-1019 EILLQWRIITKEK
+1019 KMTLLQIPVIVDRAKDEK
-1032 QVDVVVLD
+1032 GKD
-1040 MPLLDTRKSGN
+1040 
-1051 DLTGTFVAD
+1051 A
-1060 LVLQILSYV
+1060 
-1069 AQTER
+1069 
-1074 ENIHQRQKEGIA
+1074 QKE
-1086 AAKLRGVKFGRPRKD
+1086 
-1101 VPERFWQLKEDWED
+1101 WEKVYQVILGCD
-1115 QKITSRE
+1115 GQSAE
-1122 AARQLSIAQDT
+1122 
-1133 FLRWVHGK
+1133 

>member
-1 MEENN
+1 MEENYN
-6 NELTRPFCTLLRMIS
+6 KLTRPFCTLLRMIS

-70 VGDTLSENKQD
+70 VEDTLSENKQD
-81 SDEAGQTEP
+81 SDEVGQTEP
-90 EAAAGQ
+90 EATVGQ
-96 TESEAAAGQTE
+96 TELEAAAGQTE

-230 AKPREGEAGVTFEIP
+230 AKPREGGAGVTFEIP

-309 QKLTPQFTPA
+309 QELTPQFTPA

-328 MTWTSSDPKIVTVAK
+328 MTWTSSDPEVVTVAK
-343 SGTQAEVTAVKA
+343 SGTQAELTAVKA
-355 GTAEVTVSINNAEG
+355 GTAEVTVSIKNAEG

-631 KPGGNNNN
+631 TPGGNNNN

-824 AAANKKMDEVAPEI
+824 ATANKKMDEVAPEI

-844 SETKAEYAKYFKIY
+844 SETKVEYAKYFKIY

-893 NPAEQEQAALYLNK
+893 NPAEQEQAALYLNN
-907 VIKYLIVPENAE
+907 VVKYLIVPENAE

-968 KNETIKEKMAEKE
+968 KNETIKEKMTEKE

-991 NYKKLVKKLKAG
+991 NYKKLVKNKCNLALLSSSVLPEKRSSKKAAKKKMTA
-1003 DLLYIL
+1003 Y
-1009 SIDRLGRNYE
+1009 RKMTE
-1019 EILLQWRIITKEK
+1019 KMTLLQIPVIVDRAKDEK
-1032 QVDVVVLD
+1032 GRD
-1040 MPLLDTRKSGN
+1040 
-1051 DLTGTFVAD
+1051 A
-1060 LVLQILSYV
+1060 
-1069 AQTER
+1069 
-1074 ENIHQRQKEGIA
+1074 QKE
-1086 AAKLRGVKFGRPRKD
+1086 
-1101 VPERFWQLKEDWED
+1101 WEKVYQVILGCD
-1115 QKITSRE
+1115 GQSAE
-1122 AARQLSIAQDT
+1122 
-1133 FLRWVHGK
+1133 

>member
-1 MEENN
+1 MEENYN
-6 NELTRPFCTLLRMIS
+6 KLTRPFCTLLRMIS

-70 VGDTLSENKQD
+70 VENAVNANVQD
-81 SDEAGQTEP
+81 SAEAGQTEP
-90 EAAAGQ
+90 EATARQTESEAVAGQ
-96 TESEAAAGQTE
+96 TETEAAAGQTE

-113 TSQEVTKEAGKN
+113 TSQDVTKEAGKN

-296 KEGSELSMKEGEV
+296 KEGAELSMKEGEV
-309 QKLTPQFTPA
+309 QELTPQFTPA

-388 TLTDGNYQVDVDT
+388 TLIDGNYQVDVDT

-411 ILTSE
+411 ILSSE

-436 GSAADAAEA
+436 GPAADAAEA

-482 KDKWYDRTL
+482 NDKWYDRTL

-537 LSGQGYNRIYL
+537 LSGHGYNRIYL

-631 KPGGNNNN
+631 TPGGNNNN

-673 QESKYESDLNKS
+673 KESKYESDLNKS

-824 AAANKKMDEVAPEI
+824 ATANKKMDEVAPEI

-884 KEASEISGL
+884 KEASEINGL

-907 VIKYLIVPENAE
+907 VIKYLIVPENVE

-991 NYKKLVKKLKAG
+991 NYKKLVKNKCNLALLSSSVLPEKRSSKKAAKKKMTA
-1003 DLLYIL
+1003 Y
-1009 SIDRLGRNYE
+1009 RKMTE
-1019 EILLQWRIITKEK
+1019 KMTLLQIPVIVDRAKDEK
-1032 QVDVVVLD
+1032 GKD
-1040 MPLLDTRKSGN
+1040 
-1051 DLTGTFVAD
+1051 A
-1060 LVLQILSYV
+1060 
-1069 AQTER
+1069 
-1074 ENIHQRQKEGIA
+1074 QKE
-1086 AAKLRGVKFGRPRKD
+1086 
-1101 VPERFWQLKEDWED
+1101 WEKVYQVILGCD
-1115 QKITSRE
+1115 GQSAE
-1122 AARQLSIAQDT
+1122 
-1133 FLRWVHGK
+1133 

>member
-1 MEENN
+1 MEENYN
-6 NELTRPFCTLLRMIS
+6 KLTRPFCTLLRMIS

-70 VGDTLSENKQD
+70 VEDTLSENKQD
-81 SDEAGQTEP
+81 SDEVGQTEPEATAGQTEL

-96 TESEAAAGQTE
+96 TETEAAAGQTE

-133 NTQEDGTA
+133 NTQEDGTV

-309 QKLTPQFTPA
+309 QELTPQFTPA

-328 MTWTSSDPKIVTVAK
+328 MTWTSSDPEVVTVAK
-343 SGTQAEVTAVKA
+343 SGTQAELTAVKA
-355 GTAEVTVSINNAEG
+355 GTAEVTVSIKNAEG

-631 KPGGNNNN
+631 TPGGNNNN
-639 PGNGSNGNNQGN
+639 LGNGSNGNNQGN

-824 AAANKKMDEVAPEI
+824 ATANKKMDEVAPEI

-907 VIKYLIVPENAE
+907 VIKYLIVPENVE

-991 NYKKLVKKLKAG
+991 NYKKLVKNKCNLALLSSSVLPEKRSSKKAAKKKMTA
-1003 DLLYIL
+1003 Y
-1009 SIDRLGRNYE
+1009 RKMTE
-1019 EILLQWRIITKEK
+1019 KMTLLQIPVIVDRAKDEK
-1032 QVDVVVLD
+1032 GKD
-1040 MPLLDTRKSGN
+1040 
-1051 DLTGTFVAD
+1051 A
-1060 LVLQILSYV
+1060 
-1069 AQTER
+1069 
-1074 ENIHQRQKEGIA
+1074 QKE
-1086 AAKLRGVKFGRPRKD
+1086 
-1101 VPERFWQLKEDWED
+1101 WEKVYQVILGCD
-1115 QKITSRE
+1115 GQSAE
-1122 AARQLSIAQDT
+1122 
-1133 FLRWVHGK
+1133 

>member
-1 MEENN
+1 MEENYN
-6 NELTRPFCTLLRMIS
+6 KLTRPFCTLLRMIS
-21 WKGILIDRKVVGR
+21 WKGILVDRKVVGR

-70 VGDTLSENKQD
+70 VEDTLSENKQD

-96 TESEAAAGQTE
+96 TETEAAAGQTE

-309 QKLTPQFTPA
+309 QELTPQFTPA

-328 MTWTSSDPKIVTVAK
+328 MTWTSSDPEVVTVAK
-343 SGTQAEVTAVKA
+343 SGTQAELTAVKA
-355 GTAEVTVSINNAEG
+355 GTAEVTVSIKNAEG

-577 VEKLD
+577 VKKLD

-631 KPGGNNNN
+631 TPGGNNNN

-696 DGVYTPD
+696 DGVYAPD

-824 AAANKKMDEVAPEI
+824 ATANKKMDEVAPEI

-907 VIKYLIVPENAE
+907 VIKYLIVPENVE

-991 NYKKLVKKLKAG
+991 NYKKLVKNKCNLALLSSSVLPEKRSSKKAAKKKMTA
-1003 DLLYIL
+1003 Y
-1009 SIDRLGRNYE
+1009 RKMTE
-1019 EILLQWRIITKEK
+1019 KMTLLQIPVIVDRAKDEK
-1032 QVDVVVLD
+1032 GKD
-1040 MPLLDTRKSGN
+1040 
-1051 DLTGTFVAD
+1051 A
-1060 LVLQILSYV
+1060 
-1069 AQTER
+1069 
-1074 ENIHQRQKEGIA
+1074 QKE
-1086 AAKLRGVKFGRPRKD
+1086 
-1101 VPERFWQLKEDWED
+1101 WEKVYQVILGCD
-1115 QKITSRE
+1115 GQSAE
-1122 AARQLSIAQDT
+1122 
-1133 FLRWVHGK
+1133 

>member
-1 MEENN
+1 
-6 NELTRPFCTLLRMIS
+6 
-21 WKGILIDRKVVGR
+21 
-34 EYKMKH
+34 MKH

-70 VGDTLSENKQD
+70 VENAVNANVQD
-81 SDEAGQTEP
+81 SAEAGQTEP
-90 EAAAGQ
+90 DATAGQTESEAAAGQ
-96 TESEAAAGQTE
+96 TETEAAAGQTE

-113 TSQEVTKEAGKN
+113 TSQEITKEAGKN

-230 AKPREGEAGVTFEIP
+230 AKPREGEAGVAFEIP

-296 KEGSELSMKEGEV
+296 KEGTELSMKKGEV
-309 QKLTPQFTPA
+309 QELTPQFTPA

-343 SGTQAEVTAVKA
+343 SGTKAEVTAVKA

-482 KDKWYDRTL
+482 NDKWYDRTL

-537 LSGQGYNRIYL
+537 LSGHGYNRIYL

-553 ASDDEKNWILPDSL
+553 ASDDEKNWIFPESL

-631 KPGGNNNN
+631 TPGGNNNN
-639 PGNGSNGNNQGN
+639 PGNGSNGNNQEN

-824 AAANKKMDEVAPEI
+824 ATANKKMDEVAPEI

-907 VIKYLIVPENAE
+907 VIKYLIVPENVE

-991 NYKKLVKKLKAG
+991 NYKKLVKNKCNLALLSSSVLPEKRSSKKAAKKKMTA
-1003 DLLYIL
+1003 Y
-1009 SIDRLGRNYE
+1009 RKMTE
-1019 EILLQWRIITKEK
+1019 KMTLLQIPVIVDRAKDEK
-1032 QVDVVVLD
+1032 GKD
-1040 MPLLDTRKSGN
+1040 
-1051 DLTGTFVAD
+1051 A
-1060 LVLQILSYV
+1060 
-1069 AQTER
+1069 
-1074 ENIHQRQKEGIA
+1074 QKE
-1086 AAKLRGVKFGRPRKD
+1086 
-1101 VPERFWQLKEDWED
+1101 WEKVYKVILGCD
-1115 QKITSRE
+1115 GQSAE
-1122 AARQLSIAQDT
+1122 
-1133 FLRWVHGK
+1133 

>member
-1 MEENN
+1 
-6 NELTRPFCTLLRMIS
+6 
-21 WKGILIDRKVVGR
+21 
-34 EYKMKH
+34 MKH

-70 VGDTLSENKQD
+70 VEDTLSENKQD
-81 SDEAGQTEP
+81 SDEVGQTEPEATAGQTEL

-96 TESEAAAGQTE
+96 TETEAAAGQTE

-133 NTQEDGTA
+133 NTQEDGTV

-202 KATAWINFSSSKYD
+202 KATVWINFSSSKYD

-309 QKLTPQFTPA
+309 QELTPQFTPA

-328 MTWTSSDPKIVTVAK
+328 MTWTSSDPEVVTVAK
-343 SGTQAEVTAVKA
+343 SGTQAELTAVKA
-355 GTAEVTVSINNAEG
+355 GTAEVTVSIKNAEG

-631 KPGGNNNN
+631 TPGGNNNN

-824 AAANKKMDEVAPEI
+824 ATANKKMDEVAPEI

-907 VIKYLIVPENAE
+907 VIKYLIVPENVE

-991 NYKKLVKKLKAG
+991 NYKKLVKNKCNLALLSSSVLPEKRSSKKAAKKKMTA
-1003 DLLYIL
+1003 Y
-1009 SIDRLGRNYE
+1009 RKMTE
-1019 EILLQWRIITKEK
+1019 KMTLLQIPVIVDRAKDEK
-1032 QVDVVVLD
+1032 GKD
-1040 MPLLDTRKSGN
+1040 
-1051 DLTGTFVAD
+1051 A
-1060 LVLQILSYV
+1060 
-1069 AQTER
+1069 
-1074 ENIHQRQKEGIA
+1074 QKE
-1086 AAKLRGVKFGRPRKD
+1086 
-1101 VPERFWQLKEDWED
+1101 WEKVYQVILGCD
-1115 QKITSRE
+1115 GQSAE
-1122 AARQLSIAQDT
+1122 
-1133 FLRWVHGK
+1133 

>member
-1 MEENN
+1 MEENYN
-6 NELTRPFCTLLRMIS
+6 KLTRPFCTLLRMIS

-70 VGDTLSENKQD
+70 VEDTLSENKQD
-81 SDEAGQTEP
+81 SDEVGQTEP
-90 EAAAGQ
+90 EATAGQTELKAAAGQ
-96 TESEAAAGQTE
+96 TETEAAAGQTE

-133 NTQEDGTA
+133 NTQEDGTV

-309 QKLTPQFTPA
+309 QELTPQFTPA

-328 MTWTSSDPKIVTVAK
+328 MTWTSSDPEVVTVAK
-343 SGTQAEVTAVKA
+343 SGTQAELTAVKA
-355 GTAEVTVSINNAEG
+355 GTAEVTVSIKNAEG

-631 KPGGNNNN
+631 TPGGNNNN

-824 AAANKKMDEVAPEI
+824 ATANKKMDEVAPEI

-907 VIKYLIVPENAE
+907 VIKYLIVPENVE

-991 NYKKLVKKLKAG
+991 NYKKLVKNKCNLALLSSSVLPEKRSSKKAAKKKMTA
-1003 DLLYIL
+1003 Y
-1009 SIDRLGRNYE
+1009 RKMTE
-1019 EILLQWRIITKEK
+1019 KMTLLQIPVIVDRAKDEK
-1032 QVDVVVLD
+1032 GKD
-1040 MPLLDTRKSGN
+1040 
-1051 DLTGTFVAD
+1051 A
-1060 LVLQILSYV
+1060 
-1069 AQTER
+1069 
-1074 ENIHQRQKEGIA
+1074 QKE
-1086 AAKLRGVKFGRPRKD
+1086 
-1101 VPERFWQLKEDWED
+1101 WEKVYQVILGCD
-1115 QKITSRE
+1115 GQSAE
-1122 AARQLSIAQDT
+1122 
-1133 FLRWVHGK
+1133 

>member
-1 MEENN
+1 
-6 NELTRPFCTLLRMIS
+6 
-21 WKGILIDRKVVGR
+21 
-34 EYKMKH
+34 MKH

-70 VGDTLSENKQD
+70 VEDTLSENKQD

-90 EAAAGQ
+90 EAADRQ
-96 TESEAAAGQTE
+96 TETEAAAGQTE

-309 QKLTPQFTPA
+309 QELTPQFTPA

-328 MTWTSSDPKIVTVAK
+328 MTWTSSDPEVVTVAK
-343 SGTQAEVTAVKA
+343 SGTQAELTAVKA
-355 GTAEVTVSINNAEG
+355 GTAEVTVSIKNAEG

-388 TLTDGNYQVDVDT
+388 TLTDGSYQVDVDT

-436 GSAADAAEA
+436 GPAADAAEA

-482 KDKWYDRTL
+482 NDKWYDRTL

-511 EAGGKMFRVTDC
+511 EAGGKMFRVTGC

-685 TARVNSTTGLK
+685 TARVNSATGLK

-708 GGTGKVSIT
+708 GGTGKVRIS

-824 AAANKKMDEVAPEI
+824 ATANKKMDEVAPEI

-907 VIKYLIVPENAE
+907 VIKYLIVPENVE

-991 NYKKLVKKLKAG
+991 NYKKLVKNKCNLALLSSSVLPEKRSSKKAAKKKMTA
-1003 DLLYIL
+1003 Y
-1009 SIDRLGRNYE
+1009 RKMTE
-1019 EILLQWRIITKEK
+1019 KMTLLQIPVIVDRAKDEK
-1032 QVDVVVLD
+1032 GKD
-1040 MPLLDTRKSGN
+1040 
-1051 DLTGTFVAD
+1051 A
-1060 LVLQILSYV
+1060 
-1069 AQTER
+1069 
-1074 ENIHQRQKEGIA
+1074 QKE
-1086 AAKLRGVKFGRPRKD
+1086 
-1101 VPERFWQLKEDWED
+1101 WEKVYKVILGCD
-1115 QKITSRE
+1115 GQSAE
-1122 AARQLSIAQDT
+1122 
-1133 FLRWVHGK
+1133 

>member
-1 MEENN
+1 
-6 NELTRPFCTLLRMIS
+6 
-21 WKGILIDRKVVGR
+21 
-34 EYKMKH
+34 MKH

-60 GVYAEDQNAA
+60 GVYAEDQNVA
-70 VGDTLSENKQD
+70 VENAVNANVQD
-81 SDEAGQTEP
+81 SAEAGQTEP
-90 EAAAGQ
+90 DANDRQ
-96 TESEAAAGQTE
+96 TENSTAA
-107 SSVTTD
+107 D
-113 TSQEVTKEAGKN
+113 TSQEAVKEAVENQPAAGKTQDTMTAQSGTKVENKENSAVKN
-125 QVAVEKVQ
+125 QAAVQ
-133 NTQEDGTA
+133 NTQKDEASSQAEMDGEDG
-141 PQTEPIGE
+141 
-149 DEIFENITDISG
+149 IFNDLTDISG
-161 MAGALKD
+161 TEGDLKD
-168 GEYGVD
+168 GEYSVD
-174 ADHFSAKLTS
+174 ADHFSFA
-184 GGSSK
+184 GGSGK
-189 VKIECQKVIVKNG
+189 VTISCQKVIVKDG
-202 KATAWINFSSSKYD
+202 KATAWIYISSAKYD

-221 VNGTQNIYH
+221 VNGKQTRYE
-230 AKPREGEAGVTFEIP
+230 AKSEGSGVVFKIP
-245 VNLNSS
+245 VDLNKQMKI
-251 MTFMA
+251 MTHTMA
-256 HTSSMSG
+256 MSSG
-263 KNIAYTI
+263 KNIEYTI
-270 NIAIPEDTVPSTP
+270 NIAIPKNAVPSTP
-283 STPDQTVITELSF
+283 STPEQTVITKLSF
-296 KEGSELSMKEGEV
+296 KEGTELSMKNGEV
-309 QKLTPQFTPA
+309 QKLTPVFTPE
-319 LSASETAPD
+319 LTSGEEEPD
-328 MTWTSSDPKIVTVAK
+328 VTWTSSNTDVVTVAK
-343 SGTQAEVTAVKA
+343 SGTRAELTAVKA
-355 GTAEVTVSINNAEG
+355 GTAEVTATFTNFEG

-388 TLTDGNYQVDVDT
+388 TLTDGNY
-401 GNKMFKVTNC
+401 
-411 ILTSE
+411 
-416 KGKMYAVIT
+416 
-425 LSGTGYDYLYM
+425 
-436 GSAADAAEA
+436 
-445 AAKDYISYVADEAGK
+445 
-460 YTYKVPVES
+460 
-469 LDKGIAVAAHSIK
+469 H
-482 KDKWYDRTL
+482 
-491 IFSSASAKR
+491 
-500 IIADGTYQVNA
+500 VNA
-511 EAGGKMFRVTDC
+511 EAGGQMFRVTDC

-548 GDVNN
+548 GDEKK
-553 ASDDEKNWILPDSL
+553 APGDEKNWIFPDSL

-594 NKWDTRTLTF
+594 NKWVTRTLTF

-639 PGNGSNGNNQGN
+639 PGNGFNGNNQGN

-696 DGVYTPD
+696 EGVYTPD

-790 FVYIAEAAKANASAR
+790 FVYIAEAAKTNASAR
-805 ANGKEVTVIGANG
+805 ANGKEVTVIGVNG

-824 AAANKKMDEVAPEI
+824 ATANKKMDEVAPEI

-844 SETKAEYAKYFKIY
+844 SETKAGYAKYFKIY

-893 NPAEQEQAALYLNK
+893 NPAEQEQAALYLNN
-907 VIKYLIVPENAE
+907 VVKYLIVPENAE

-991 NYKKLVKKLKAG
+991 NYKKLVKNKCNLALLSSSVLPEKRSSKKAAKKKMTA
-1003 DLLYIL
+1003 Y
-1009 SIDRLGRNYE
+1009 RKMTE
-1019 EILLQWRIITKEK
+1019 KMTLLQIPVIVDRAKDEK
-1032 QVDVVVLD
+1032 GKD
-1040 MPLLDTRKSGN
+1040 
-1051 DLTGTFVAD
+1051 A
-1060 LVLQILSYV
+1060 
-1069 AQTER
+1069 
-1074 ENIHQRQKEGIA
+1074 QKE
-1086 AAKLRGVKFGRPRKD
+1086 
-1101 VPERFWQLKEDWED
+1101 WEKVYQVILGCD
-1115 QKITSRE
+1115 GQSAE
-1122 AARQLSIAQDT
+1122 
-1133 FLRWVHGK
+1133 

>member
-1 MEENN
+1 
-6 NELTRPFCTLLRMIS
+6 
-21 WKGILIDRKVVGR
+21 
-34 EYKMKH
+34 MKH

-70 VGDTLSENKQD
+70 VENAVNANVQD
-81 SDEAGQTEP
+81 SAEAGQTEP
-90 EAAAGQ
+90 EATAGQTESEAAAGQ
-96 TESEAAAGQTE
+96 TETEAAAGQTE

-230 AKPREGEAGVTFEIP
+230 AKPREGEAGVAFEIP

-296 KEGSELSMKEGEV
+296 KEGTELSMKKGEV
-309 QKLTPQFTPA
+309 QELTPQFTPA

-388 TLTDGNYQVDVDT
+388 TLTDGSYQVDVDT

-436 GSAADAAEA
+436 GPAADAAEA

-482 KDKWYDRTL
+482 NDKWYDRTL

-537 LSGQGYNRIYL
+537 LSGHGYNRIYL

-824 AAANKKMDEVAPEI
+824 ATANKKMDEVAPEI

-907 VIKYLIVPENAE
+907 VIKYLIVPENVE

-991 NYKKLVKKLKAG
+991 NYKKLVKNKCNLALLSSSVLPEKRSSKKAAKKKMTA
-1003 DLLYIL
+1003 Y
-1009 SIDRLGRNYE
+1009 RKMTE
-1019 EILLQWRIITKEK
+1019 KMTLLQIPVIVDRAKDEK
-1032 QVDVVVLD
+1032 GKD
-1040 MPLLDTRKSGN
+1040 
-1051 DLTGTFVAD
+1051 A
-1060 LVLQILSYV
+1060 
-1069 AQTER
+1069 
-1074 ENIHQRQKEGIA
+1074 QKE
-1086 AAKLRGVKFGRPRKD
+1086 
-1101 VPERFWQLKEDWED
+1101 WEKVYKVILGCD
-1115 QKITSRE
+1115 GQSAE
-1122 AARQLSIAQDT
+1122 
-1133 FLRWVHGK
+1133 

>member
-1 MEENN
+1 MEENYN
-6 NELTRPFCTLLRMIS
+6 KLTRPFCTLLRMIS

-70 VGDTLSENKQD
+70 VEDTLSENKQD

-309 QKLTPQFTPA
+309 QELTPQFTPA

-577 VEKLD
+577 VKKLD

-631 KPGGNNNN
+631 TPGGNNNN

-824 AAANKKMDEVAPEI
+824 ATANKKMDEVAPEI
-838 IGLEYQ
+838 IGLKYQ

-907 VIKYLIVPENAE
+907 VIKYLIVPENVE

-941 SNKTIS
+941 LNKTIS

-991 NYKKLVKKLKAG
+991 NYKKLVKNKCNLALLSSSVLPEKRSSKKAAKKKMTA
-1003 DLLYIL
+1003 Y
-1009 SIDRLGRNYE
+1009 RKMTE
-1019 EILLQWRIITKEK
+1019 KMTLLQIPVIVDRAKDEK
-1032 QVDVVVLD
+1032 GKD
-1040 MPLLDTRKSGN
+1040 
-1051 DLTGTFVAD
+1051 A
-1060 LVLQILSYV
+1060 
-1069 AQTER
+1069 
-1074 ENIHQRQKEGIA
+1074 QKE
-1086 AAKLRGVKFGRPRKD
+1086 
-1101 VPERFWQLKEDWED
+1101 WEKVYKVILGCD
-1115 QKITSRE
+1115 GQSAE
-1122 AARQLSIAQDT
+1122 
-1133 FLRWVHGK
+1133 

>member
-1 MEENN
+1 MEENYN
-6 NELTRPFCTLLRMIS
+6 KLTRPFCTLLRMIS

-70 VGDTLSENKQD
+70 VEDTLSENKQD
-81 SDEAGQTEP
+81 SDEVGHTEPKATAGQTES

-96 TESEAAAGQTE
+96 TETEAAAGQTE

-296 KEGSELSMKEGEV
+296 KEGTELSMKEGEV

-369 TELKATCK
+369 TGLKATCK

-436 GSAADAAEA
+436 GPAADAAEA

-482 KDKWYDRTL
+482 NDKWYDRTL

-824 AAANKKMDEVAPEI
+824 ATANKKMDEVAPEI

-907 VIKYLIVPENAE
+907 VIKYLIVPENVE

-991 NYKKLVKKLKAG
+991 NYKKLVKNKCNLALLSSNVLPEKRSSKKAAKKKMTA
-1003 DLLYIL
+1003 Y
-1009 SIDRLGRNYE
+1009 RKMTE
-1019 EILLQWRIITKEK
+1019 KMTLLQIPVIVDRAKDEK
-1032 QVDVVVLD
+1032 GKD
-1040 MPLLDTRKSGN
+1040 
-1051 DLTGTFVAD
+1051 A
-1060 LVLQILSYV
+1060 
-1069 AQTER
+1069 
-1074 ENIHQRQKEGIA
+1074 QKE
-1086 AAKLRGVKFGRPRKD
+1086 
-1101 VPERFWQLKEDWED
+1101 WEKVYKVILGCD
-1115 QKITSRE
+1115 GQSAE
-1122 AARQLSIAQDT
+1122 
-1133 FLRWVHGK
+1133 